1 MTISEVERIRLRAC
15 GAVLT
20 LNRRELEQAA
30 AHGRD
35 ALGSE
40 LAEEVARALERA
52 PIPGRS
58 GIVRATTYLP
68 AWVQY
73 VGQRGVLLF
82 PGLARRLLRGT
93 GLHHQM
99 F

>member
-1 MTISEVERIRLRAC
+1 MSLVEVERIRLRAC
-15 GAVLT
+15 SAVLT

-30 AHGRD
+30 TRSGD
-35 ALGSE
+35 VLGSE
-40 LAEEVARALERA
+40 LAEEVAGALERA
-52 PIPGRS
+52 PVPGRS